1 MNFPICE
8 NDICFLSIVDLVYLH
23 RKPKWLI
30 RKAMQQFS
38 RLSPQIKKLFLSKF
52 DWYISMHF
60 LSMTLRIIIKSV
72 RPKYY
77 VKHFKIDCGNSAWGG
92 YALPVVAGI
101 HWGVVSRIIFQRFS
115 WMPGHL
121 FHSRYP
127 VCLPCLGSKCYAK
140 QLCNICLHFTCD
152 STFFFQLSFRLT

>member
-1 MNFPICE
+1 
-8 NDICFLSIVDLVYLH
+8 
-23 RKPKWLI
+23 
-30 RKAMQQFS
+30 
-38 RLSPQIKKLFLSKF
+38 
-52 DWYISMHF
+52 MHF

-115 WMPGHL
+115 
-121 FHSRYP
+121 
-127 VCLPCLGSKCYAK
+127 
-140 QLCNICLHFTCD
+140 
-152 STFFFQLSFRLT
+152 